1 MATTTDFYELLS
13 VSKNASDDELKK
25 AYRAKARELHPD
37 ANPDDPTAEDRFK
50 QVQLAYEILKDPDKR
65 RQYDQFGIDGL
76 RGMGT
81 GGTGGAGDPFAGF
94 GGLGD
99 IFDAFFGGNG
109 FGQGGGSRGPASPPR
124 GADMEMAID
133 LAFEEAVFGTK
144 HDVQVRV
151 PVPCEACDSTG
162 AAPGTSPITCPQCQ
176 GAGEIRRVRQSLL
189 GQMVTSSPCGRCNGT
204 GRAVEQV
211 CPTCRGEGRRTEART
226 YSVEVP
232 AGVDQGSTLRLTG
245 KGGAGP
251 RGGATGDLYV
261 HIRVAEHDRF
271 ERQVYDLI
279 HQLEIPV
286 TQAALGAVIAYETLD
301 GSEDLVIPA
310 GTQTGRI
317 FRLRERGVPHVGGR
331 GRGDLQVVILV
342 ATPTHLSKEADD
354 LLRQLATVR
363 GEAVASPD
371 KGLLGKIRS
380 AFR

>member
-1 MATTTDFYELLS
+1 MATTTDFYELLG
-13 VSKNASDDELKK
+13 VAKNASDDELKK
-25 AYRAKARELHPD
+25 AYRVKARELHPD
-37 ANPDDPTAEDRFK
+37 ANPGDPSAEDRFK
-50 QVQLAYEILKDPDKR
+50 QVQLAYEVLKDPDR
-65 RQYDQFGIDGL
+65 RRKYDQFGIEGL
-76 RGMGT
+76 RGT
-81 GGTGGAGDPFAGF
+81 GGGGAGDPFSGF

-99 IFDAFFGGNG
+99 IFEAFFGGGG
-109 FGQGGGSRGPASPPR
+109 FSQGGRGRGPASPPR
-124 GADMEMAID
+124 GADMEIAVD
-133 LAFEEAVFGTK
+133 LSFEEAVFGTR
-144 HDVQVRV
+144 HDVQIRV
-151 PVPCEACDSTG
+151 PVACETCNASG
-162 AAPGTSPITCPQCQ
+162 AAPGTTPVTCPQCQ
-176 GAGEIRRVRQSLL
+176 GTGEVRRVRQSLL
-189 GQMVTSSPCGRCNGT
+189 GQMVTASPCGRCGAS
-204 GRAVEQV
+204 GLAVDQP

-251 RGGATGDLYV
+251 RGGPTGDLYV
-261 HIRVAEHDRF
+261 HVRVAEHDRF
-271 ERQVYDLI
+271 ERQGYDLV

-286 TQAALGAVIAYETLD
+286 TQAALGAVISYETLD
-301 GSEDLVIPA
+301 GLEDLVVPA

-342 ATPTHLSKEADD
+342 ATPTHLSKEADE
-354 LLRQLATVR
+354 LLRQLAAAR